1 MTDVLSLVSIGF
13 AFFVV
18 AVSPGP
24 ANISNATV
32 AMSKGRKIIL

>member
-1 MTDVLSLVSIGF
+1 MIDLVSLASIGM

-32 AMSKGRKIIL
+32 AMSHG